1 MSRKRCNRRSVT
13 PLPPRGLRAKLD
25 QSQVKD
31 LSLCHLVNLDAI
43 ATGTADA
50 GLLWSFCGGVL
61 TWSRVASLL
70 KVGEAELSLQLDL
83 ALAVVERFKRTGR
96 VGFSGPEYQLAK
108 EGVGYMDDL
117 AAIVDRP
124 TAIAAAEWSEQRC
137 NELARASERKAA

>member
-1 MSRKRCNRRSVT
+1 MSRKRCNRLPVT

-43 ATGTADA
+43 AKGTADA
-50 GLLWSFCGGVL
+50 DLMWSWCGGCL
-61 TWSRVASLL
+61 TWSRVSEAL
-70 KVGEAELSLQLDL
+70 KLGTEEMHRQLDL
-83 ALAVVERFKRTGR
+83 ALAVVERYKRTGR
-96 VGFSGPEYQLAK
+96 VLFTGQEYQLAK

-124 TAIAAAEWSEQRC
+124 TAVAAANWSEQRC
-137 NELARASERKAA
+137 AELIRASERKAA